1 MSLGWLFWMSV
12 MAPAMPSL
20 AGTIEM
26 SWNVPGEIDVSSM
39 YWIIVIGPNQKRC
52 RGRNGLSVGATNA
65 MPLYFVLMSGP
76 LMLTPVPSPQAKSG
90 P

>member
-1 MSLGWLFWMSV
+1 

-26 SWNVPGEIDVSSM
+26 SWAVPGEIAVSSM
-39 YWIIVIGPNQKRC
+39 YWIMVIGPNQKRC
-52 RGRNGLSVGATNA
+52 RGRSGLSVGATKA
-65 MPLYFVLMSGP
+65 MPLYVVLVSGP
-76 LMLTPVPSPQAKSG
+76 VMLTPVPSPQAKSG